1 MNLAALAIEKK
12 AVSYFAVFLVTIG
25 GVMSFFQL
33 GWLED
38 PEYTVKVASI
48 TVPYPG
54 ATAEEVE
61 LEVTD
66 LIETKLQEMVEL
78 KNVFSYSRPGL
89 SIIKVEILPSYWADV
104 LPQVWDIMRKKVRDV
119 EHQLPPG
126 AGPVSIGDDFG
137 FVLGF
142 LLAVTGEGFSYAE
155 LEEHAKEL
163 RKEMS
168 VVPGV
173 ARVDL
178 WGAREKRVF
187 VDISQAQL
195 TELGITGAAL
205 ERTLS
210 LQNAVVDG
218 GHVDVQDQ
226 RFRIAPTGAF
236 ESPEEIAELVIR
248 GDTAITS
255 GEIIRLGD
263 FAQVH
268 AGYAEPPSHLMRYD
282 GAPSIALAAAPMA
295 GANVV
300 DVGEALDQR
309 IAEVVADLPIGI
321 EIHKVSWQSDLVRE
335 SIFDFMINLLQA
347 IAIVLVVLALT
358 MGVRM
363 GVIIGLSGLVIAI
376 LGTFI
381 VMAMLGID
389 LQRVSLGAL
398 IIAMGMMV
406 DNAIVIADG
415 IVVRMQQ
422 GMDRKQAAIESASQP
437 AMPLLGAT
445 VVATMA
451 FFPIYSSPEST
462 GEYARSL
469 FQVVAISLLFSWLL
483 SQTVTPLL
491 CMQMLPEADSDKGAD
506 PYGGGFY
513 GRYRD
518 LLGSAIRYRVITLG
532 GIVGLLVASIV
543 SFGFIPQLF
552 FPDSSRHQLMIDY
565 WLPEGT
571 RIEQVSEDL
580 RLVEAELRLHAN
592 VTGVSTF
599 VGQGPPRFYLP
610 VDPEMNYTSYGQ
622 VVANTDS
629 LAGVDAVIEHIDPW
643 LLENAPQALVRVR
656 KYGVGSWNDWAFEAR
671 FSGPSDA
678 DPDTLRSLAARGV
691 AILHAT
697 PLAKEARTNWRE
709 RTRKLVPEYVQERG
723 RWASITRKDVAMATQ
738 RSYDGIFAGLYREGD
753 DLIPI
758 VLRNIG
764 EERASAAATLD
775 QLQVSPSMST
785 QAVPLA
791 SVTRGVGVGWEDATI
806 HRWDRRRAI
815 TVQASPNNATLAE
828 LRTVVVPQFE
838 ALELPPG
845 FALEWDGEFATQ
857 QDSLGGLIP
866 GLIPTVVIM
875 TFIIVALFNAF
886 RPPIII
892 FAVIPFA
899 VIGIALGLL
908 VTGAPFGFMALL
920 GAMSLSGMMIKNSVV
935 LLDQVNLNL
944 GEGMSPYQAVVEAAV
959 SRLRPV
965 LNAAATT
972 VFGMAPLLQDV
983 FWYSMA
989 ITIMAGLAFGTIV
1002 TMVIVPVL
1010 YATLYRIPAQTSE
1023 QRVAEN

>member
-12 AVSYFAVFLVTIG
+12 AVSYFAVFLVAVG
-25 GVMSFFQL
+25 GAMSFFQL

-38 PEYTVKVASI
+38 PEFTVKVAAI

-89 SIIKVEILPSYWADV
+89 SIIKVEILPRYWADV

-178 WGAREKRVF
+178 WGVRDKRVF

-300 DVGEALDQR
+300 DVGAALDQR

-363 GVIIGLSGLVIAI
+363 GVIIGLSGLVFAI

-381 VMAMLGID
+381 VMAMVGID
-389 LQRVSLGAL
+389 LQRVSLGML
-398 IIAMGMMV
+398 C
-406 DNAIVIADG
+406 
-415 IVVRMQQ
+415 
-422 GMDRKQAAIESASQP
+422 
-437 AMPLLGAT
+437 
-445 VVATMA
+445 
-451 FFPIYSSPEST
+451 
-462 GEYARSL
+462 
-469 FQVVAISLLFSWLL
+469 WLL
-483 SQTVTPLL
+483 PTPAPPL
-491 CMQMLPEADSDKGAD
+491 C
-506 PYGGGFY
+506 
-513 GRYRD
+513 
-518 LLGSAIRYRVITLG
+518 
-532 GIVGLLVASIV
+532 
-543 SFGFIPQLF
+543 
-552 FPDSSRHQLMIDY
+552 
-565 WLPEGT
+565 
-571 RIEQVSEDL
+571 
-580 RLVEAELRLHAN
+580 
-592 VTGVSTF
+592 
-599 VGQGPPRFYLP
+599 
-610 VDPEMNYTSYGQ
+610 
-622 VVANTDS
+622 
-629 LAGVDAVIEHIDPW
+629 
-643 LLENAPQALVRVR
+643 
-656 KYGVGSWNDWAFEAR
+656 DWR
-671 FSGPSDA
+671 
-678 DPDTLRSLAARGV
+678 
-691 AILHAT
+691 
-697 PLAKEARTNWRE
+697 
-709 RTRKLVPEYVQERG
+709 
-723 RWASITRKDVAMATQ
+723 
-738 RSYDGIFAGLYREGD
+738 
-753 DLIPI
+753 
-758 VLRNIG
+758 
-764 EERASAAATLD
+764 
-775 QLQVSPSMST
+775 
-785 QAVPLA
+785 
-791 SVTRGVGVGWEDATI
+791 
-806 HRWDRRRAI
+806 
-815 TVQASPNNATLAE
+815 
-828 LRTVVVPQFE
+828 
-838 ALELPPG
+838 
-845 FALEWDGEFATQ
+845 
-857 QDSLGGLIP
+857 
-866 GLIPTVVIM
+866 
-875 TFIIVALFNAF
+875 
-886 RPPIII
+886 
-892 FAVIPFA
+892 
-899 VIGIALGLL
+899 
-908 VTGAPFGFMALL
+908 
-920 GAMSLSGMMIKNSVV
+920 
-935 LLDQVNLNL
+935 
-944 GEGMSPYQAVVEAAV
+944 
-959 SRLRPV
+959 
-965 LNAAATT
+965 
-972 VFGMAPLLQDV
+972 
-983 FWYSMA
+983 
-989 ITIMAGLAFGTIV
+989 
-1002 TMVIVPVL
+1002 
-1010 YATLYRIPAQTSE
+1010 
-1023 QRVAEN
+1023 